1 MTKKQK
7 FEGEFEKIF
16 KVLNRDMY
24 NKKRKLYEYVKLGL
38 TLRLLKKKHYCIWNK
53 PSKGGTFVRC
63 KKLTETKTYQHAKR
77 DIKYYIKDINKKHNF
92 DFVLKTKLL

>member
-38 TLRLLKKKHYCIWNK
+38 TLRLLKKSITAY
-53 PSKGGTFVRC
+53 G
-63 KKLTETKTYQHAKR
+63 
-77 DIKYYIKDINKKHNF
+77 INQVKVERLF
-92 DFVLKTKLL
+92 DVKN